1 MPKIPT
7 FTSEARPTAQA
18 ASVVSNIKVNV
29 NQSVGAA
36 LAPLGKS
43 VEDYY
48 IKQRDNNEKLKAK
61 QKFYE
66 MKAESDK
73 IQKSQEKNPDDL
85 SAVNTYNQ
93 EFGQYRKQ
101 QLSQIENKRVR
112 KKLELLLDSDQAENV
127 YKIKSASFKALEDQN
142 LSMYNTEQNTLAAE
156 YSLTNDPNLK
166 DIAKQKRIESA
177 KEFENMNLMGKPWL
191 DKAIQTINTDSA
203 IFDADVAIANGNYN
217 KAKEI
222 LLTAK
227 NVDAEEMQKR
237 IITIEKQK
245 IEYDATGFG
254 VKEILEGRNPL
265 IGGPIKGTTDQKIL
279 NATDTFLFNK
289 AAQAQLKDP
298 NWNEEKT
305 FAYVDGVF
313 TPTGLLSPRYEEI
326 IQAGF
331 TAGSATTFD
340 NLADIPPVLI
350 QAVKAAESM
359 EKLGRLNVYTTADE
373 ERFFRNIIISKRIS
387 GANDY
392 QAIKNAKEFEMNYNI
407 NLINGSKKY
416 KNATLKDIQNAFIS
430 SPWFGK
436 NTNITN
442 IGEVKS
448 YAEKIF
454 NLYVANNMNPKE
466 AQKQVV
472 EDLKKDLQVVD
483 DHAYM
488 KRDIDSFK
496 YFGGLDEVK
505 PIKEYII
512 KTQMTDEDPD
522 DFYLSSNGGGVF
534 EVKSRI
540 GMYAIFNKDNKPMI
554 YYPKDLLK
562 INEERKSEVKGI
574 IKKET
579 IESQAEKTKNKE
591 QTTSDLLNIAGS

>member
-7 FTSEARPTAQA
+7 FTAKGRPTAEVG
-18 ASVVSNIKVNV
+18 SLKSNIKLDPTKTM
-29 NQSVGAA
+29 AA
-36 LAPLGKS
+36 GMLPAAQAIDS
-43 VEDYY
+43 FY
-48 IKQRDNNEKLKAK
+48 IKQRDNNEKLEAK

-73 IQKSQEKNPDDL
+73 IQKSQENNPDDL

-93 EFGQYRKQ
+93 EFSQYRKQ
-101 QLSQIENKRVR
+101 QLSQIENKRVK

-127 YKIKSASFKALEDQN
+127 YKIKSASFKASEDQN

-156 YSLTNDPNLK
+156 YSLTNDVKLKNL
-166 DIAKQKRIESA
+166 AKQKRIESA

-191 DKAIQTINTDSA
+191 DKEIQTINTDSA

-254 VKEILEGRNPL
+254 VQQILEGKNPL
-265 IGGPIKGTTDQKIL
+265 IGTPIKGTTDQKIL
-279 NATDTFLFNK
+279 NATDNYLLGIAEKNN
-289 AAQAQLKDP
+289 L
-298 NWNEEKT
+298 NEEKT

-505 PIKEYII
+505 PMKEYII

-554 YYPKDLLK
+554 YYPKDLLE
-562 INEERKSEVKGI
+562 INKERKSEVKGI

>member
-7 FTSEARPTAQA
+7 FTSTAKPTTQVGSVASNLKLSPTQTTAAALLPAAQA
-18 ASVVSNIKVNV
+18 VDSFYV
-29 NQSVGAA
+29 
-36 LAPLGKS
+36 
-43 VEDYY
+43 
-48 IKQRDNNEKLKAK
+48 KQRDNNEKLEAK

-73 IQKSQEKNPDDL
+73 IQKSQENNPDDL

-93 EFGQYRKQ
+93 EFSQYRKQ
-101 QLSQIENKRVR
+101 QLSQIENKRVK

-127 YKIKSASFKALEDQN
+127 YKIKSASFKASEDQN

-156 YSLTNDPNLK
+156 YSLTNDVKLKNL
-166 DIAKQKRIESA
+166 AKQKRIESA

-191 DKAIQTINTDSA
+191 DKEIQTINTDSA

-254 VKEILEGRNPL
+254 VQQILEGKNPL
-265 IGGPIKGTTDQKIL
+265 IGTPIKGTTDQKIL
-279 NATDTFLFNK
+279 NATDNYLLGIAEKNN
-289 AAQAQLKDP
+289 L
-298 NWNEEKT
+298 NEEKT

-505 PIKEYII
+505 PMKEYII

-554 YYPKDLLK
+554 YYPKDLLE
-562 INEERKSEVKGI
+562 INKERKSEVKGI

>member
-7 FTSEARPTAQA
+7 FTSTAKPTTQVGSVASNLKLSPTQTMASALLPAAQA
-18 ASVVSNIKVNV
+18 V
-29 NQSVGAA
+29 
-36 LAPLGKS
+36 
-43 VEDYY
+43 DTFY
-48 IKQRDNNEKLKAK
+48 IKQRDNNEKLEAK

-73 IQKSQEKNPDDL
+73 IQKSQANNPDDL
-85 SAVNTYNQ
+85 SAVTTYNQ

-101 QLSQIENKRVR
+101 QLSQIPNKRVK
-112 KKLELLLDSDQAENV
+112 KKLELLLDSDQAESV
-127 YKIKSASFKALEDQN
+127 YKIKSNSFKAFEEQN
-142 LSMYNTEQNTLAAE
+142 LSAYNTEQTTLAAE
-156 YSLTNDPNLK
+156 YSLTDDVDLK
-166 DIAKQKRIESA
+166 NIKKQNRIESA
-177 KEFENMNLMGKPWL
+177 IEFENMHEMGKPWL
-191 DKAIQTINTDSA
+191 DKEIQTINTDSA
-203 IFDADVAIANGNYN
+203 MFDADVAIANGNYN
-217 KAKEI
+217 KAKDI
-222 LLTAK
+222 LLKAK

-254 VKEILEGRNPL
+254 VQQILEGKNPL
-265 IGGPIKGTTDQKIL
+265 IGTPIKGTTDQKIL
-279 NATDTFLFNK
+279 NATDNYLLGIAEKNN
-289 AAQAQLKDP
+289 L
-298 NWNEEKT
+298 NEEKT

-505 PIKEYII
+505 PMKEYII

-554 YYPKDLLK
+554 YYPKDLLE
-562 INEERKSEVKGI
+562 INKERKSEVKGI